1 MIPIMN
7 IIMMIIMIKWRA
19 GQTRCRNNEVS
30 MIYSMTS
37 AALAKPRPLARLR
50 SLSAIAMLLVL
61 VATIGAGGRA
71 QAAANDAEARTIF
84 EKFIAAQNA
93 HDADAV
99 KAMLLDSPST
109 LLFARGI
116 DTRGRDAVAARFK
129 EYYEGT
135 WHLEPDMSKFR
146 VAVISNDV
154 MQVLV
159 PIAFTRGLPGKPP
172 QQNIFLISQ
181 TYVQDAN
188 GWHIASILPVANT
201 ELK

>member
-1 MIPIMN
+1 MIH
-7 IIMMIIMIKWRA
+7 
-19 GQTRCRNNEVS
+19 S
-30 MIYSMTS
+30 MKPASP
-37 AALAKPRPLARLR
+37 ANPRPARR
-50 SLSAIAMLLVL
+50 RRLSATAMLLALAV
-61 VATIGAGGRA
+61 TIGSAGQA
-71 QAAANDAEARTIF
+71 LAAANDAEARTIF

-109 LLFARGI
+109 LLFARNV

-146 VAVISNDV
+146 VAVISNEI

-159 PIAFTRGLPGKPP
+159 PIVFTRGLPGKPT
-172 QQNIFLISQ
+172 QQNTFLISQ
-181 TYVQDAN
+181 TYVQDAS
-188 GWHIASILPVANT
+188 GWHVASIMPVANT

>member
-1 MIPIMN
+1 MHIMN
-7 IIMMIIMIKWRA
+7 IIILVIMIKMQMCKTDNGEA
-19 GQTRCRNNEVS
+19 K
-30 MIYSMTS
+30 MIHSTKPASPADPRPSARRRSFS
-37 AALAKPRPLARLR
+37 AAL
-50 SLSAIAMLLVL
+50 MLLAL
-61 VATIGAGGRA
+61 VATIGTGGRA
-71 QAAANDAEARTIF
+71 QAAANDAQARIIF

-109 LLFARGI
+109 LLFARNV

-154 MQVLV
+154 LQVLV
-159 PIAFTRGLPGKPP
+159 PIVFTRGLPGKPP
-172 QQNIFLISQ
+172 QQNTFLISQ
-181 TYVQDAN
+181 TYVEDAS
-188 GWHIASILPVANT
+188 GWHVASIMPVANT

>member
-1 MIPIMN
+1 
-7 IIMMIIMIKWRA
+7 
-19 GQTRCRNNEVS
+19 
-30 MIYSMTS
+30 MIYSTKS
-37 AALAKPRPLARLR
+37 AGPAKPRSPARSSHLLAK
-50 SLSAIAMLLVL
+50 AMLLV
-61 VATIGAGGRA
+61 VAVTLCSGGDAR
-71 QAAANDAEARTIF
+71 AAANDAEARAIF

-93 HDADAV
+93 HNADDV

-154 MQVLV
+154 MQILV
-159 PIAFTRGLPGKPP
+159 PIVFTRGLPGKSP
-172 QQNIFLISQ
+172 QQNTFLISQ

-188 GWHIASILPVANT
+188 GWHVASIMPVANT
-201 ELK
+201 ELR

>member
-1 MIPIMN
+1 MIH
-7 IIMMIIMIKWRA
+7 
-19 GQTRCRNNEVS
+19 S
-30 MIYSMTS
+30 MKPASPPN
-37 AALAKPRPLARLR
+37 PRPSARRR
-50 SLSAIAMLLVL
+50 SLSAAVMLLAL
-61 VATIGAGGRA
+61 VTTIGAGGRA
-71 QAAANDAEARTIF
+71 QAAANDAEARIIF
-84 EKFIAAQNA
+84 ERFIAAQNA
-93 HDADAV
+93 HNADEV

-109 LLFARGI
+109 LLFARGV

-135 WHLEPDMSKFR
+135 WHLEPDMSRFR

-159 PIAFTRGLPGKPP
+159 PIVFTRGLPGKPP
-172 QQNIFLISQ
+172 QQNVFLISQ

-188 GWHIASILPVANT
+188 GWHVASIMPVANT

>member
-1 MIPIMN
+1 MFHSM
-7 IIMMIIMIKWRA
+7 KSA
-19 GQTRCRNNEVS
+19 GLAAPRP
-30 MIYSMTS
+30 S
-37 AALAKPRPLARLR
+37 AKRRSALAA
-50 SLSAIAMLLVL
+50 AMLLAL
-61 VATIGAGGRA
+61 VTTIGAGAQA
-71 QAAANDAEARTIF
+71 QAAANDAEAKTIF

-99 KAMLLDSPST
+99 KAMLLDSPGT
-109 LLFARGI
+109 LLFARNV
-116 DTRGRDAVAARFK
+116 DTRGRDAVASRFK

-159 PIAFTRGLPGKPP
+159 PIVFTRGLPGKPP
-172 QQNIFLISQ
+172 QQNTFLISQ
-181 TYVQDAN
+181 TYVQDSS
-188 GWHIASILPVANT
+188 GWHVASIMPVANT

>member
-1 MIPIMN
+1 MMIIMN
-7 IIMMIIMIKWRA
+7 IIMTIIMIK
-19 GQTRCRNNEVS
+19 RCRQLRCQNNEVS
-30 MIYSMTS
+30 MIYSMKS
-37 AALAKPRPLARLR
+37 AGLAKPRSPARRRGLA
-50 SLSAIAMLLVL
+50 ATAMLLAL
-61 VATIGAGGRA
+61 VATIGAGWRA
-71 QAAANDAEARTIF
+71 QAAANDAAAKTIF
-84 EKFIAAQNA
+84 EKFVAAQNA
-93 HDADAV
+93 HDSDAV

-109 LLFARGI
+109 VLFARGV

-146 VAVISNDV
+146 VAVFSNDV
-154 MQVLV
+154 VQILV
-159 PIAFTRGLPGKPP
+159 PIVFTRGLPGKAP
-172 QQNIFLISQ
+172 QQNTFMISQ

>member
-1 MIPIMN
+1 
-7 IIMMIIMIKWRA
+7 
-19 GQTRCRNNEVS
+19 
-30 MIYSMTS
+30 MIYSMKS
-37 AALAKPRPLARLR
+37 SDPAKPRSQARHRGLA
-50 SLSAIAMLLVL
+50 ATAMLLAL
-61 VATIGAGGRA
+61 VGTIGAGVPA
-71 QAAANDAEARTIF
+71 LAAANDAEARTIF
-84 EKFIAAQNA
+84 ERFIAAQNA
-93 HDADAV
+93 HDAAAV
-99 KAMLLDSPST
+99 KAMLLDSSGT
-109 LLFARGI
+109 LLFARNV
-116 DTRGRDAVAARFK
+116 DTRGRDAIAARFR

-159 PIAFTRGLPGKPP
+159 PIVFTRGLPGKPP

-188 GWHIASILPVANT
+188 GWHVASIMPVANT

>member
-1 MIPIMN
+1 
-7 IIMMIIMIKWRA
+7 
-19 GQTRCRNNEVS
+19 
-30 MIYSMTS
+30 MIYSMIS

-50 SLSAIAMLLVL
+50 SLSAIAMLFVL
-61 VATIGAGGRA
+61 VAAIGAGGPA
-71 QAAANDAEARTIF
+71 HAAANDAEARTIF

-109 LLFARGI
+109 LLFARNV

-129 EYYEGT
+129 EYYEGI

-159 PIAFTRGLPGKPP
+159 PIVFTRGLPGKPP

-181 TYVQDAN
+181 TYVQDAS
-188 GWHIASILPVANT
+188 GWHVASIMPVANT

>member
-1 MIPIMN
+1 
-7 IIMMIIMIKWRA
+7 
-19 GQTRCRNNEVS
+19 
-30 MIYSMTS
+30 MT
-37 AALAKPRPLARLR
+37 PRR
-50 SLSAIAMLLVL
+50 
-61 VATIGAGGRA
+61 
-71 QAAANDAEARTIF
+71 ETIF

-109 LLFARGI
+109 LLFARNI

-129 EYYEGT
+129 EYYEG
-135 WHLEPDMSKFR
+135 HLAPRTRHVEIPGCRDLER
-146 VAVISNDV
+146 L

-159 PIAFTRGLPGKPP
+159 PIVFTRGLPGKPP
-172 QQNIFLISQ
+172 QQNTFLISQ

-188 GWHIASILPVANT
+188 GWHVASIMPVANT